1 MNKKVTAYVT
11 LLFILLGGL
20 GGGFLAQ
27 KTTGGNWF
35 LGFILG
41 IQLVS
46 LAVWLFVFFTK
57 SNKPEKEKEEE
68 D

>member
-1 MNKKVTAYVT
+1 MNKKIIAYVT

-27 KTTGGNWF
+27 ISSNGNWF
-35 LGFILG
+35 LGFMLG
-41 IQLVS
+41 IELVS
-46 LAVWLFVFFTK
+46 LVVWLFVLFTK